1 MKVYAYQGCSTCRK
15 ALAWLK
21 NHGIEAEVLPIR
33 ETPPTVAELRAA
45 LKARG
50 GELRALFN
58 TSGQDYRAM
67 DIKSKLPGM
76 AVEEALTLLSQQG
89 NLVKRPLL
97 ADAKAGVHLVGFQEA
112 EWAKALT
119 PNAR

>member
-15 ALAWLK
+15 ALSWLK
-21 NHGIEAEVLPIR
+21 SRGREAEVLPIR
-33 ETPPTVAELRAA
+33 ETPPSVAELRAA

-50 GELRALFN
+50 GDLRALFN

-76 AVEEALTLLSQQG
+76 SVDDALTLLSKNG
-89 NLVKRPLL
+89 NLIKRPLL
-97 ADAKAGVHLVGFQEA
+97 ADAKAGIHLVGFQEA
-112 EWAKALT
+112 EWEKALS
-119 PNAR
+119 

>member
-21 NHGIEAEVLPIR
+21 SRGFEPEVLPIR
-33 ETPPTVAELRAA
+33 ETPPTVAELRAT
-45 LKARG
+45 LEARG
-50 GELRALFN
+50 GDLRALFN

-76 AVEEALTLLSQQG
+76 SVDDALTLLSKHG

-97 ADAKAGVHLVGFQEA
+97 IDASAGVHLVGFQET
-112 EWAKALT
+112 EWAKVLA
-119 PNAR
+119 

>member
-1 MKVYAYQGCSTCRK
+1 MKIYAYQGCSTCRK
-15 ALAWLK
+15 ALTWLK
-21 NHGIEAEVLPIR
+21 SHGIEAEVLPIR
-33 ETPPTVAELRAA
+33 ETPPSVAELRAA

-50 GELRALFN
+50 GDLRALFN

-76 AVEEALTLLSQQG
+76 SVDEALTLLSTHG

-97 ADAKAGVHLVGFQEA
+97 ADAKAGVHLVGFHEP
-112 EWAKALT
+112 EWAAALT
-119 PNAR
+119 PSAQ

>member
-15 ALAWLK
+15 ALTWLK
-21 NHGIEAEVLPIR
+21 SHGIEAVVLPIR

-50 GELRALFN
+50 GDLRALFN

-67 DIKSKLPGM
+67 DIKSKLPVM
-76 AVEEALTLLSQQG
+76 SVDAALTLLSTHG

-97 ADAKAGVHLVGFQEA
+97 IDAKAGVHLVGFQEA
-112 EWAKALT
+112 DWAAAY
-119 PNAR
+119 P

>member
-15 ALAWLK
+15 ALSWLK

-33 ETPPTVAELRAA
+33 ETPPSVAELGAV

-50 GELRALFN
+50 GDLRALFN

-67 DIKSKLPGM
+67 NIKSKLPGM
-76 AVEEALTLLSQQG
+76 SVEEALGLLSKHG

-97 ADAKAGVHLVGFQEA
+97 VDAKAGVHLVGFDEA
-112 EWAKALT
+112 DWAAALT
-119 PNAR
+119 PSAR

>member
-15 ALAWLK
+15 ALSWLK
-21 NHGIEAEVLPIR
+21 SHGIEAEVLPIR

-50 GELRALFN
+50 GDLRALFN

-67 DIKSKLPGM
+67 DNKSKLPGM
-76 AVEEALTLLSQQG
+76 SVDEALTLLSKHG

-97 ADAKAGVHLVGFQEA
+97 VDAKAGVHLVGFQEA
-112 EWAKALT
+112 DWAAAY
-119 PNAR
+119 P

>member
-15 ALAWLK
+15 ALVWLK
-21 NHGIEAEVLPIR
+21 KHGIDAEVLPIR
-33 ETPPTVAELRAA
+33 ETPPTFAELRAV
-45 LKARG
+45 LNSRR
-50 GELRALFN
+50 GELRPLFN

-76 AVEEALTLLSQQG
+76 SENEALKLLSQHG

-97 ADAKAGVHLVGFQEA
+97 TDAKSGIHLVGFQEA
-112 EWAKALT
+112 EWAATLLHT
-119 PNAR
+119 I

>member
-76 AVEEALTLLSQQG
+76 AVEEALTLLSQHG

-97 ADAKAGVHLVGFQEA
+97 TDAKAGVHLVGFQEA
-112 EWAKALT
+112 EWAEALT